1 MFKVNNK
8 GDVVLVSLLLTWNIS
23 HVILVFLLLDSDRWI
38 QTRLFLSDVFDPK
51 LLRLNF
57 RARGEYVTTQFW
69 WKTADFWS
77 RLFALVDPKKWS
89 ANSKSGKA
97 LRWKWLIDPKISLA
111 WKRRMCQH
119 TKGGDIGDNNWW
131 PLFAASAG
139 SLG

>member
-38 QTRLFLSDVFDPK
+38 PTRLFLSDVFDPK

-77 RLFALVDPKKWS
+77 RVFALVDPKKWS

-97 LRWKWLIDPKISLA
+97 LRWKWLIDPKNVECVNTLKVGILVI
-111 WKRRMCQH
+111 
-119 TKGGDIGDNNWW
+119 TTGDPCLLHQQVVLVNY
-131 PLFAASAG
+131 PT
-139 SLG
+139 